1 MPVTPTRRLLGLC
14 SSLVMMAG
22 CAVMG
27 PDYRRPPEVVPVAGW
42 QAALP
47 QGDTMPN
54 PADWWARCEDPAL
67 SALLEATLARHPGLE
82 GAKGAIDAARAA
94 LTGQQAT
101 DKPQVTL
108 GGMANRSGNHP
119 NPAVLSM
126 STAGMTVDAG
136 WELDLFGR
144 VKRATEGARAKVA
157 AREAELQGLRVAL
170 AAEVATLYA
179 DLRGCERM
187 VTSME
192 EEIASRIKSVEAT
205 RAAIRAGLT
214 AASEGDLAE
223 AGLGD
228 ARSQAIAQQGLC
240 DSTVKGLV
248 ALSGLQEPEVRQ
260 RLQPGRGRLPR
271 MAPFVVN
278 MVPAQLLGQR
288 PDLASAEAE
297 LMAANA
303 GIGEAEANRWPRFS
317 LLGSVGSSSSAMGSV
332 TLRNQPWSFGPAL
345 QLPVF
350 DAGVRAA
357 NVRAAEAK
365 RRIALANYRQ
375 AVTNAVREV
384 ESALV
389 NLASTRERS
398 TDTRKAAAGF
408 AAFFAA
414 SQEHWHKG
422 GISLLTLE
430 DARRKSIGAE
440 RAVIDL
446 ERREAQQWI
455 NLYKALGGGWTP
467 GEER

>member
-1 MPVTPTRRLLGLC
+1 MPVTPTRRLVGLC
-14 SSLVMMAG
+14 SSLVMLAG

-27 PDYRRPPEVVPVAGW
+27 PDYRRPPEVLPTAGW
-42 QAALP
+42 QATLP
-47 QGDTMPN
+47 QGGTPEN
-54 PADWWARCEDPAL
+54 PTDWWARCEDPAL
-67 SALLEATLARHPGLE
+67 SALLAATCANHPGLE

-101 DKPQVTL
+101 EKPQVTL
-108 GGMANRSGNHP
+108 GSAANRSGNHP

-126 STAGMTVDAG
+126 STVGMTVDAG

-157 AREAELQGLRVAL
+157 AREADLHGLRVTL

-187 VTSME
+187 VASMA
-192 EEIASRIKSVEAT
+192 EEIASRVKSVEAT

-214 AASEGDLAE
+214 AASDGELAE
-223 AGLGD
+223 AGLSD
-228 ARSQAIAQQGLC
+228 ARSQVIAQQGVC
-240 DSTVKGLV
+240 DVTVKGLV
-248 ALSGLQEPEVRQ
+248 ALSGLPEPAVRE
-260 RLQPGRGRLPR
+260 RLRPGRGRLPG
-271 MAPFVVN
+271 MAPFVVRT
-278 MVPAQLLGQR
+278 VPAQLLGQR

-350 DAGVRAA
+350 DAGARAA

-365 RRIALANYRQ
+365 RRIALANFRQ

-384 ESALV
+384 ESVLV
-389 NLASTRERS
+389 NLASTRDRS
-398 TDTRKAAAGF
+398 TDTRKAATGF
-408 AAFFAA
+408 AAFLAA
-414 SQEHWHKG
+414 SETHWSKG
-422 GISLLTLE
+422 GISLLALE
-430 DARRKSIGAE
+430 EARRKSIGAE
-440 RAVIDL
+440 RAVIEL
-446 ERREAQQWI
+446 ERREAQLWI